1 MSKPGQLQVPP
12 PNLPSGN
19 RKYFFIVFVRF
30 ILFDSVEF
38 FSLFSG
44 TKLVGSDNKFYG
56 SSFISVNFNFY
67 NRPL

>member
-1 MSKPGQLQVPP
+1 MSKPGQLQAPP
-12 PNLPSGN
+12 QNLPSGN

-44 TKLVGSDNKFYG
+44 TKLVGSDNKF
-56 SSFISVNFNFY
+56 
-67 NRPL
+67 